1 MNIAANKA
9 LLPGYIYWSGQ
20 NYTTTGG
27 STGPQGA
34 IGPPGPAGAGIEG
47 MTPLQVVTT
56 DINGNAT
63 TSPYSETSIPLSFV
77 QRDGYGGI
85 TAAYVALANGTTPSI
100 TSHTGD
106 NGSISFA
113 TGSCNQAGTI
123 IIMAGG
129 SASSIGTVQVSFG
142 TPFTLNG
149 ITVVLDLVDGTGTW
163 APTSTRKISA
173 QSNSGFTIDWYD
185 NSVALTNGQTY
196 QINYFVIPR

>member
-1 MNIAANKA
+1 
-9 LLPGYIYWSGQ
+9 
-20 NYTTTGG
+20 
-27 STGPQGA
+27 
-34 IGPPGPAGAGIEG
+34 
-47 MTPLQVVTT
+47 
-56 DINGNAT
+56 
-63 TSPYSETSIPLSFV
+63 
-77 QRDGYGGI
+77 
-85 TAAYVALANGTTPSI
+85 
-100 TSHTGD
+100 
-106 NGSISFA
+106 
-113 TGSCNQAGTI
+113 
-123 IIMAGG
+123 MAGG